1 MFPVRDV
8 IFGTYTMP
16 EDDRDVQFGVPEE
29 QGRNLDTVLNLY
41 LVPFRDAFRLFTP
54 KRNTTD
60 EASDDTPHIPTE

>member
-54 KRNTTD
+54 GEENKDKAQDKTQFPA
-60 EASDDTPHIPTE
+60 E